1 MPNSVSH
8 QNSSAPPQSAQEIL
22 SQVTYL
28 QGLDAEIYAALAKV
42 ASRRRLTAGNILF
55 WEGDPCAGLHMVESG
70 VIKILRM
77 SKDGR
82 EQIVHMVHAGDTFN
96 DVGALDGG
104 PNPATATAH
113 TDAVVWCV
121 PRLELERIVHRHPAL
136 AWALIGTMAR
146 RTRQLLGLVEDLSL
160 RSVKSRLAQL
170 LLQQAQ
176 ANDSDD
182 VPRLLTQEEMA
193 SRLGTVRE
201 MVGRSLRSLAGDGV
215 IEFDRHRIV
224 ILDADRLA
232 EEADV

>member
-1 MPNSVSH
+1 MPNSRAH
-8 QNSSAPPQSAQEIL
+8 QNPPLPPQSVQEIL

-28 QGLDAEIYAALAKV
+28 QGLDGEIYAALAQV
-42 ASRRRLTAGNILF
+42 ASRRRLIAGNTIF
-55 WEGDPCAGLHMVESG
+55 WEGDPCAGLYMVESG

-82 EQIVHMVHAGDTFN
+82 EQIVAMIHPGDTFN
-96 DVGALDGG
+96 DVAALDGG
-104 PNPATATAH
+104 PNPATTTAH

-121 PRLELERIVHRHPAL
+121 PRPELARIVHRYPSL

-146 RTRQLLGLVEDLSL
+146 RTRHLLGLVEDLSL

-170 LLQQAQ
+170 LLQQAK

-201 MVGRSLRSLAGDGV
+201 MVGRSLRSLAADGI
-215 IEFDRHRIV
+215 IEFDRHRIL

>member
-8 QNSSAPPQSAQEIL
+8 KNSPLPSQSIEEIL

-28 QGLDAEIYAALAKV
+28 KGLDAEIYAAVAQV
-42 ASRRRLTAGNILF
+42 ASRRRLISGNVIF
-55 WEGDPCAGLHMVESG
+55 WEGDACAGLYMVESG
-70 VIKILRM
+70 TIKVLRM

-82 EQIVHMVHAGDTFN
+82 EQIVHMIHPGETFN
-96 DVGALDGG
+96 DVAALDGG
-104 PNPATATAH
+104 PNPATTIAL

-121 PRLELERIVHRHPAL
+121 PRIELERIVHRYPPL
-136 AWALIGTMAR
+136 AWALIGTMAK

-170 LLQQAQ
+170 LLRQAQ
-176 ANDSDD
+176 ANESDD

-201 MVGRSLRSLAGDGV
+201 MVGRSLRSLATDGV